1 MPSTTLISAAN
12 AAQTGEVFLVL
23 LVIDHPQLT
32 EPVRL
37 VNNTENVVSNGKTYV
52 GFPFEFTLFN
62 EDDQTPRAQLRVQNV
77 DRRIGEVVRSLRS
90 VASVAISLV
99 LASDPD
105 TVELDWIQAELR
117 DVEGDA
123 IAVSATVAGHDYTV
137 EPWPVRR
144 ATSDILPGL
153 FLR

>member
-1 MPSTTLISAAN
+1 MPSNTLISAVN
-12 AAQTGEVFLVL
+12 SAQTEEVFLVL

-32 EPVRL
+32 VPVRL
-37 VNNTENVVSNGKTYV
+37 VNNTEDIVSNGETYI
-52 GFPFEFTLFN
+52 GFPFDIRLFN
-62 EDDQTPRAQLRVQNV
+62 EDDQTPRAQIRVQNV

-90 VASVAISLV
+90 SASISVSVV

-105 TVELDWIQAELR
+105 VIELDWIQAELR

-123 IAVSATVAGHDYTV
+123 IAVTGRISGQDYTT
-137 EPWPVRR
+137 EPWPFRR
-144 ATSDILPGL
+144 ATSDLLPGL

>member
-1 MPSTTLISAAN
+1 MPSNVLISAAN
-12 AAQTGEVFLVL
+12 AAQTDEVFLVL
-23 LVIDHPQLT
+23 LEIDHPQLT

-37 VNNTENVVSNGKTYV
+37 VSNTEDVVSNGDTYV
-52 GFPFEFTLFN
+52 GFPFEISLFN
-62 EDDQTPRAQLRVQNV
+62 EDDQTPRAQIRVQNV

-90 VASVAISLV
+90 VASVAVSVV

-105 TVELDWIQAELR
+105 TIELDWIQAELR

-123 IAVSATVAGHDYTV
+123 ISVSATIAGQDYTT
-137 EPWPVRR
+137 EPWPVTR

>member
-1 MPSTTLISAAN
+1 MPSTVLISAAN
-12 AAQTGEVFLVL
+12 AAQTDEVFLVL
-23 LVIDHPQLT
+23 LVIDHPQIT
-32 EPVRL
+32 EPIRL
-37 VNNTENVVSNGKTYV
+37 VSNTENIVSNGHTYV
-52 GFPFEFTLFN
+52 GFPFEITLFN
-62 EDDQTPRAQLRVQNV
+62 EDDQTPSAQIRVQNV

-90 VASVAISLV
+90 TASVAISVV

-123 IAVSATVAGHDYTV
+123 IAVSATISGQDYTT
-137 EPWPVRR
+137 EPWPARR